1 MTEGTARLRRSAP
14 SFRPDQIEAMHR
26 AFEQV
31 RTRMQLTGTKAFPI
45 VELVAIRIIELAGD
59 GEFDPERLTEA
70 TMSTFER

>member
-1 MTEGTARLRRSAP
+1 MSK
-14 SFRPDQIEAMHR
+14 

-59 GEFDPERLTEA
+59 GEFDPERWTEA
-70 TMSTFER
+70 TVSTFER